1 MTNSMLLKGF
11 EVELFTG
18 TFAGKNVGVSSEVT
32 KDLSGFVKEPDQRNL
47 EYITLP
53 DTRYSVLKHALLLPR
68 QKLRKWL
75 GSKELTIL
83 PGSTLSLGN
92 TKVFERSDSD
102 NSYHSFIEKNYGTN
116 VVTASIHIN
125 LGIENLSLLFSALRL
140 VRSEASLFLAISASS
155 PFLSGNA
162 TGVHSQRWVQFPKT
176 PLNVPMFLDHAH
188 YVKWVEEQLDKGNM
202 HNERHLWTS
211 VRPNGPE
218 RPHLLNRLELR
229 ICDLV
234 CNVDLLLA
242 ITALLE
248 LRIINLKNNIK
259 KYDPLEASSKTQ
271 TELALLSEENDL
283 NAAKFSLDANLSHWR
298 NGKRIKCRDWI
309 KDLLSDV
316 TPLAREL
323 NMFELLK
330 PIESVLN
337 NGNQSM
343 IWLDSYSKGLS
354 IQSLLQKG
362 IREMER
368 EEMNFV
374 QMNQSISY

>member
-1 MTNSMLLKGF
+1 MTNFMLLKGF

-18 TFAGKNVGVSSEVT
+18 TFAGQNVGVSSAITE
-32 KDLSGFVKEPDQRNL
+32 DLTDFVKEPDQRNL
-47 EYITLP
+47 EYITVP
-53 DTRYSVLKHALLLPR
+53 DQRYEVLKHSLLLPR

-75 GSKELTIL
+75 NSRKLTIL

-92 TKVFERSDSD
+92 TKIFERSDST

-125 LGIENLSLLFSALRL
+125 LGIENLSLLFAALRL
-140 VRSEASLFLAISASS
+140 VRCEASLFLALSASS
-155 PFLSGNA
+155 PFLAGNV
-162 TGVHSQRWVQFPKT
+162 TGSHSQRWVQFPKT
-176 PLNVPMFLDHAH
+176 PSNVPLFVDHSD
-188 YVKWVEEQLDKGNM
+188 YVRWVEEQLAQGNM
-202 HNERHLWTS
+202 QNERHLWTS

-234 CNVDLLLA
+234 DNVDLLLA

-259 KYDPLEASSKTQ
+259 KYDPLEASTKTQ
-271 TELALLSEENDL
+271 KELALLADGNDL
-283 NAAKFSLDANLSHWR
+283 ISAKSSLDANLFHWKD
-298 NGKRIKCRDWI
+298 GKQIKCRDWI
-309 KDLLSDV
+309 KELLLDV
-316 TPLAREL
+316 TPLAKKL
-323 NMFELLK
+323 NMFKLLQ
-330 PIESVLN
+330 PIESVLTH
-337 NGNQSM
+337 GNQSM

-362 IREMER
+362 ISEMER
-368 EEMNFV
+368 EETNFI
-374 QMNQSISY
+374 QMKSTY

>member
-1 MTNSMLLKGF
+1 MTNFMLLKGF

-18 TFAGKNVGVSSEVT
+18 TFSGANVGVASEVAE
-32 KDLSGFVKEPDQRNL
+32 DLLDFVKEPDQRNL
-47 EYITLP
+47 EYITVP
-53 DTRYSVLKHALLLPR
+53 DKRYSVLKHALLLPR

-75 GSKELTIL
+75 ECKQLTIL

-92 TKVFERSDSD
+92 IKVFERSDSE

-140 VRSEASLFLAISASS
+140 VRSEASLFLALSASS
-155 PFLSGNA
+155 PFLGGNA
-162 TGVHSQRWVQFPKT
+162 MGVHSQRWVQFPKT
-176 PLNVPMFLDHAH
+176 PLNVPMFLDHEH
-188 YVKWVEEQLDKGNM
+188 YVKWVEEQLSKGHM

-218 RPHLLNRLELR
+218 RPHVLNRLELR

-259 KYDPLEASSKTQ
+259 KYDPIESSSKTQ
-271 TELALLSEENDL
+271 TELALLSDENDL

-298 NGKRIKCRDWI
+298 NGKQIKCSDWI
-309 KDLLSDV
+309 KELLLDV
-316 TPLAREL
+316 TPLAKEL
-323 NMFELLK
+323 HMLELLQ
-330 PIESVLN
+330 PIESVLK

-343 IWLDSYSKGLS
+343 IWLDSYSKGVS
-354 IQSLLQKG
+354 IQSLLQQG
-362 IREMER
+362 ISEMER
-368 EEMNFV
+368 EETNFIP
-374 QMNQSISY
+374 MKSTY

>member
-1 MTNSMLLKGF
+1 MLLKGF

-18 TFAGKNVGVSSEVT
+18 TFAGENIGVASALT
-32 KDLSGFVKEPDQRNL
+32 QDLSDFVKEPDQRNI
-47 EYITLP
+47 EYITVP
-53 DTRYSVLKHALLLPR
+53 DKRYSVLKHALLLPR

-75 GSKELTIL
+75 YCKKLTIL

-92 TKVFERSDSD
+92 TRIFERSESA
-102 NSYHSFIEKNYGTN
+102 NSYHSFIETNYGTN

-125 LGIENLSLLFSALRL
+125 LGIDNLSLLFSALRL
-140 VRSEASLFLAISASS
+140 VRCEASLFLALSASS
-155 PFLSGNA
+155 PFLEGHA

-176 PLNVPMFLDHAH
+176 PSNVPMFLDHAH
-188 YVKWVEEQLDKGNM
+188 YVKWVEEQLSQGNM

-211 VRPNGPE
+211 VRPNGPD
-218 RPHLLNRLELR
+218 RPHILNRLELR

-259 KYDPLEASSKTQ
+259 KYDPIESSSQTQ
-271 TELALLSEENDL
+271 IELALLSDENDL
-283 NAAKFSLDANLSHWR
+283 NAAKSSLDANLSHWR
-298 NGKRIKCRDWI
+298 NGNQIKCRDWI
-309 KDLLSDV
+309 KELLLDV

-323 NMFELLK
+323 NMLDLLK

-337 NGNQSM
+337 HGNQSM
-343 IWLDSYSKGLS
+343 MWIDSYSKGVS

-362 IREMER
+362 ISEMER
-368 EEMNFV
+368 EEINFI
-374 QMNQSISY
+374 QMKSIY

>member
-1 MTNSMLLKGF
+1 MINFMLLKGF

-18 TFAGKNVGVSSEVT
+18 TFDGKNVGVSSSVT
-32 KDLSGFVKEPDQRNL
+32 EDLLDFVTEPDQRNL
-47 EYITLP
+47 EYITVP
-53 DTRYSVLKHALLLPR
+53 DKRYSVLKHALLLPR

-75 GSKELTIL
+75 DLKNLTIL

-92 TKVFERSDSD
+92 TKIFERSDSE

-125 LGIENLSLLFSALRL
+125 LGIENLALLFSALRL
-140 VRSEASLFLAISASS
+140 VRSEASLFLALSASS
-155 PFLSGNA
+155 PFLAGNA
-162 TGVHSQRWVQFPKT
+162 TGVHSQRWMQFPKT
-176 PLNVPMFLDHAH
+176 PSKVPMFLDHAH
-188 YVKWVEEQLDKGNM
+188 YVKWVEEQLSQGKM

-218 RPHLLNRLELR
+218 RPHRLNRLELR

-248 LRIINLKNNIK
+248 LRIINLQNNIK
-259 KYDPLEASSKTQ
+259 KYDPIEASSKTQ

-283 NAAKFSLDANLSHWR
+283 NVAKFSLDAQLSHWR
-298 NGKRIKCRDWI
+298 NGKQIKCRDWI
-309 KDLLSDV
+309 KELLIDV
-316 TPLAREL
+316 TPLATEL
-323 NMFELLK
+323 NMIQLLK
-330 PIESVLN
+330 PIEFVLN
-337 NGNQSM
+337 HGNQSM
-343 IWLDSYSKGLS
+343 RWLDSYSKGVS

-362 IREMER
+362 IIEMER
-368 EEMNFV
+368 EETDFI
-374 QMNQSISY
+374 QMKST